1 MLRSYGKSA
10 ESAGPVAVGVTQ
22 PIPFNLSAGVRK
34 RRHSAD
40 TGANKFKSA
49 AELVQNFQKDTPDR
63 FRSKPRARPRSV
75 SPGRAQAAKYVNLNI
90 LLFASMK
97 YFRLTMPH
105 TPMLMTR
112 GRSRPTHVLSK
123 EEKEELEMAEHKAL
137 MFKAKG
143 VGETVPKFKYGDVEK
158 KPSTIPEP
166 FHLHSS
172 TRMTTRPE
180 TEKPPQ
186 FSAKPVPRGIMAGPV
201 GVPDRRCLPVVEP
214 QSPAFALKTRMAER
228 KPHPEPEP
236 ELEPV
241 VRSRPAPH
249 RGVPVLLPPNPRKA
263 TLPEPFSF
271 ENRDKAMFEK
281 KEDKI
286 RQVLEEEK
294 KAREFHAKPIMKE
307 ETIKI
312 PQVKP
317 QPTTKVE
324 PFKLAIEERCEERLA
339 KWQEGVEKEL
349 EEQRKAALFKASA
362 PKVFIL

>member
-1 MLRSYGKSA
+1 
-10 ESAGPVAVGVTQ
+10 
-22 PIPFNLSAGVRK
+22 
-34 RRHSAD
+34 
-40 TGANKFKSA
+40 
-49 AELVQNFQKDTPDR
+49 
-63 FRSKPRARPRSV
+63 
-75 SPGRAQAAKYVNLNI
+75 
-90 LLFASMK
+90 
-97 YFRLTMPH
+97 MPH

-112 GRSRPTHVLSK
+112 GRSRPIHVLSK
-123 EEKEELEMAEHKAL
+123 EEREELEMAEHKAQ

-143 VGETVPKFKYGDVEK
+143 VGETLPKFKYGDVEK

-307 ETIKI
+307 EAIKI

>member
-1 MLRSYGKSA
+1 M
-10 ESAGPVAVGVTQ
+10 
-22 PIPFNLSAGVRK
+22 
-34 RRHSAD
+34 
-40 TGANKFKSA
+40 
-49 AELVQNFQKDTPDR
+49 
-63 FRSKPRARPRSV
+63 PR
-75 SPGRAQAAKYVNLNI
+75 
-90 LLFASMK
+90 
-97 YFRLTMPH
+97 

-112 GRSRPTHVLSK
+112 GRSRPTHILSK
-123 EEKEELEMAEHKAL
+123 EEREEQEMAEHKAL

-172 TRMTTRPE
+172 TRMGMRTE
-180 TEKPPQ
+180 TEEEKPQQ
-186 FSAKPVPRGIMAGPV
+186 FSAKPVPKGIMSGPI
-201 GVPDRRCLPVVEP
+201 GVPEKRLLPMVEP

-228 KPHPEPEP
+228 KPKAEPEPEP
-236 ELEPV
+236 EPA

-307 ETIKI
+307 EAIKV

-317 QPTTKVE
+317 LPTTKVE

-349 EEQRKAALFKASA
+349 EEQRKAALFKASE
-362 PKVFIL
+362 PKV

>member
-1 MLRSYGKSA
+1 
-10 ESAGPVAVGVTQ
+10 
-22 PIPFNLSAGVRK
+22 
-34 RRHSAD
+34 
-40 TGANKFKSA
+40 
-49 AELVQNFQKDTPDR
+49 
-63 FRSKPRARPRSV
+63 
-75 SPGRAQAAKYVNLNI
+75 
-90 LLFASMK
+90 
-97 YFRLTMPH
+97 MPH

-112 GRSRPTHVLSK
+112 GRSRPTHILSK
-123 EEKEELEMAEHKAL
+123 EEREEQELAEHKAM

-172 TRMTTRPE
+172 TRMGTRTE
-180 TEKPPQ
+180 TEEEKPQQ
-186 FSAKPVPRGIMAGPV
+186 FSAKPMPRSIIAGPI
-201 GVPDRRCLPVVEP
+201 GVPDKRLLPVVEP

-228 KPHPEPEP
+228 KPKVEPEP
-236 ELEPV
+236 EHEPIV
-241 VRSRPAPH
+241 KPRPAPH

-281 KEDKI
+281 KEEKI

-294 KAREFHAKPIMKE
+294 KAREFHAKPILKE
-307 ETIKI
+307 EAIKV

-317 QPTTKVE
+317 LPVTKVE

-349 EEQRKAALFKASA
+349 EEQRKAALFKASE
-362 PKVFIL
+362 PKVILLLQPSLSFISLCSLPPS